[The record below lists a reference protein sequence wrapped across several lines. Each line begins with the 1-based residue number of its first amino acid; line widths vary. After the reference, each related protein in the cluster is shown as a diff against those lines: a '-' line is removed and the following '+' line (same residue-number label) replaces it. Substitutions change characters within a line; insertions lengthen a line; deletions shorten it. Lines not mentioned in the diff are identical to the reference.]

1 MSLKAVLFNFN
12 GVIIKDESIHQ
23 QLIDEILLA
32 ENLRPNPQEYWKV
45 CLGKSDRAC
54 LQEILARRGRVVTE
68 AELTKLMEKKAQAYV
83 NQIEALPEIPIY
95 PEIPEFLAKIQGL
108 GLKIGL
114 VSGAMKAEIELV
126 CDRAQIKQYFNV
138 IVAGD
143 EIHQSKPDPY
153 CYLFAIERFNRQE
166 PTLQLK
172 PANCLAIEDT
182 PAGITAAKSAGMQV
196 VGVANTYPFHML
208 QRQANWTVDYLSEL
222 ELERVQQI
230 YSGNATSVAPSEC

>member
-1 MSLKAVLFNFN
+1 MSLKAVLLNFN
-12 GVIIKDESIHQ
+12 GVIVKDDSIHQ

-54 LQEILARRGRVVTE
+54 LQEILTRRGRIVTE
-68 AELTKLMEKKAQAYV
+68 AELTKMMEKKAQAYV
-83 NQIEALPEIPIY
+83 KQMEVCPEIPIY
-95 PEIPEFLAKIQGL
+95 PEITDFLAQIQGL
-108 GLKIGL
+108 GLKIGV
-114 VSGAMKAEIELV
+114 VSGAMRAEIELV
-126 CDRAQIKQYFNV
+126 CDRAQLQQYFDV

-143 EIHQSKPDPY
+143 EIEQSKPDPY
-153 CYLFAIERFNRQE
+153 GYLFAVERFNRQD
-166 PTLQLK
+166 PSLQLK

-230 YSGNATSVAPSEC
+230 YSGNTTSVTTSEC